1 MANAEPKGNTQ
12 IGGTRLAPMKALCNA
27 ATSKVH
33 SLFICASIAPA
44 LPALNLRGI
53 IRRMVN
59 AKSAPQIVTK
69 KLGIRLKDKELRCQR
84 RHPLGSE
91 RYLGRLRQR
100 QEHLRRAQVKE
111 AMDHLMT
118 RDLL

>member
-1 MANAEPKGNTQ
+1 MANAEPGNIQ
-12 IGGTRLAPMKALCNA
+12 IGGTRLAPMKALCDA
-27 ATSKVH
+27 TTSKVH

-44 LPALNLRGI
+44 LPALNLRGM
-53 IRRMVN
+53 IRIMVN
-59 AKSAPQIVTK
+59 ALSAFQIVTK
-69 KLGIRLKDKELRCQR
+69 MLGIRLKDKELMCQM